1 MSVAFDHRNE
11 PLPAPLGRRP
21 RPVLSSREI
30 EVLLAWIASD
40 SKVEVGQ
47 RLFISLGTVNTHL
60 TRIRDKYAAVGRP
73 APTKAA
79 LVARALQDALI
90 DIDDL

>member
-1 MSVAFDHRNE
+1 MSVTFDHND
-11 PLPAPLGRRP
+11 PLPPASASRERP
-21 RPVLSSREI
+21 ALSSREI

-40 SKVEVGQ
+40 SKVEVAR
-47 RLFISLGTVNTHL
+47 RLYISLGTVNTHL
-60 TRIRDKYAAVGRP
+60 ARIRDKYAAVGRP

-90 DIDDL
+90 GIDDL